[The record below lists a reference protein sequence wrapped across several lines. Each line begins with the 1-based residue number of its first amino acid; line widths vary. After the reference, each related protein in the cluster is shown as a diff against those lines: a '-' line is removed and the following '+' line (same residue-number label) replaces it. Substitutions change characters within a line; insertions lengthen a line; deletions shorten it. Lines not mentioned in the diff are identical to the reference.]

1 MKENLASL
9 SNSPTTSRR
18 MDQDSLT
25 REYIDSLRSEITEL
39 RRQLQT
45 ASTEKNQLL
54 QLFLGQASSLQA
66 SLNPVINQPSARPTV
81 QRTKPQEFADDLQG
95 NLPIPT
101 KAPTVETTSAETPPS
116 KVAPPKKE
124 KKDAPIWQ
132 PVRRAKAFAD
142 EVPVPL
148 LVRRYVQEVNNHRI
162 PIGHA
167 ELRPMWEWLQWQG
180 MVLDRQNRESARET
194 LKRMRKQLKN

>member
-18 MDQDSLT
+18 LDQDSLT

-54 QLFLGQASSLQA
+54 QLFLGQASSLQV
-66 SLNPVINQPSARPTV
+66 SLNPVVNQPSTSTPV
-81 QRTKPQEFADDLQG
+81 QRSKPLEQTDDLQG
-95 NLPIPT
+95 SLPIPT
-101 KAPTVETTSAETPPS
+101 TAPTVETTSVKIPPP
-116 KVAPPKKE
+116 KAALPKKE
-124 KKDAPIWQ
+124 KKEAPIWQ

>member
-1 MKENLASL
+1 MKENPASL
-9 SNSPTTSRR
+9 SKQPTTSRR
-18 MDQDSLT
+18 LDQDSLT

-54 QLFLGQASSLQA
+54 QLILGQASSFQA
-66 SLNPVINQPSARPTV
+66 SLNPVANQPSTSPPV
-81 QRTKPQEFADDLQG
+81 QRTKPLERTDDLQG
-95 NLPIPT
+95 SLPIPT
-101 KAPTVETTSAETPPS
+101 TAPTVETTSVKTPPP
-116 KVAPPKKE
+116 KAAIPKKE
-124 KKDAPIWQ
+124 KREAPIWQ

>member
-1 MKENLASL
+1 MKENFTSFP
-9 SNSPTTSRR
+9 NSPNSSCR

-45 ASTEKNQLL
+45 ACTEKNQLL

-66 SLNPVINQPSARPTV
+66 SLNPVINQPSASPTV
-81 QRTKPQEFADDLQG
+81 QRTKPQERADDLQG

-101 KAPTVETTSAETPPS
+101 TASTVETTSAETPPS

-148 LVRRYVQEVNNHRI
+148 LVRRYVQEINNHQI

-180 MVLDRQNRESARET
+180 MFLDRQNRESARET

>member
-9 SNSPTTSRR
+9 SNQPTTSRR

-66 SLNPVINQPSARPTV
+66 SLNPVINQPSASPTV
-81 QRTKPQEFADDLQG
+81 QRTKPQEYADDLQG

-101 KAPTVETTSAETPPS
+101 TAPTVETTSA
-116 KVAPPKKE
+116 
-124 KKDAPIWQ
+124 
-132 PVRRAKAFAD
+132 
-142 EVPVPL
+142 
-148 LVRRYVQEVNNHRI
+148 
-162 PIGHA
+162 
-167 ELRPMWEWLQWQG
+167 
-180 MVLDRQNRESARET
+180 
-194 LKRMRKQLKN
+194 